1 MHLMVNRRRF
11 LYVAVLV
18 TVGVALW
25 LAPAGLALRN
35 AVVKQVFSGKLVR
48 LEMIEKNP
56 VRGSTDWRLDHG
68 VITALSA
75 TQLTVREADGRIQLI
90 PLSSSTRVIRRGR
103 LSSQDRLRPHL
114 NVLVTW
120 RAEGAAQTVIVD
132 PVPGWA
138 RRAIVKQLFG
148 PKLVRLEAIEKKPVA
163 GSTDWRVDRGVITA
177 VSSTQLTVREADGRI
192 QLVPLS
198 SSTLVFRKGRI
209 LLPDVLAVGWHV
221 VVTWP
226 ASGAAQAVDVEF
238 VLKRHRG
245 RG

>member
-1 MHLMVNRRRF
+1 MRNRRRF

-18 TVGVALW
+18 TVCVALW
-25 LAPAGLALRN
+25 LAPTGLALRN

-48 LEMIEKNP
+48 LEVIEKKP
-56 VRGSTDWRLDHG
+56 VGGSTDWRIDHG
-68 VITALSA
+68 VITALTS
-75 TQLTVREADGRIQLI
+75 TQLTLREADGRIQLI

-103 LSSQDRLRPHL
+103 LSSQDRLRLHL
-114 NVLVTW
+114 KALVTW
-120 RAEGAAQTVIVD
+120 RADGAAQNVVVD
-132 PVPGWA
+132 PVPSWL

-192 QLVPLS
+192 QLIPVS
-198 SSTLVFRKGRI
+198 SSTLVLRHGRV
-209 LLPDVLAVGWHV
+209 LSPDVLAAGWHV

-238 VLKRHRG
+238 VAPRLPG

>member
-1 MHLMVNRRRF
+1 MRNRRRF
-11 LYVAVLV
+11 LCMAAFV
-18 TVGVALW
+18 TVGAVLW

-48 LEMIEKNP
+48 LEVIEKKP
-56 VRGSTDWRLDHG
+56 VGGSTDWRIDHG
-68 VITALSA
+68 VITALNS
-75 TQLTVREADGRIQLI
+75 TQLTVREADGRIQVI
-90 PLSSSTRVIRRGR
+90 PLSSSTRVVRRGH

-120 RAEGAAQTVIVD
+120 RADGAAQNVIID
-132 PVPGWA
+132 PVPAWL

-192 QLVPLS
+192 QLIPVS
-198 SSTLVFRKGRI
+198 TSTLVFRHGRI
-209 LLPDVLAVGWHV
+209 LSPDVLAAGWHV
-221 VVTWP
+221 AVTWP
-226 ASGAAQAVDVEF
+226 ASGAAQAVDVESLRPRF
-238 VLKRHRG
+238 PG